1 MWVTFFLSQNL
12 SILKWYNPV
21 NDMKAD
27 DEQKYIEEIV
37 LEERKRK
44 NAGSFVANNRK
55 IRSKNG

>member
-1 MWVTFFLSQNL
+1 
-12 SILKWYNPV
+12 
-21 NDMKAD
+21 MKAD

>member
-1 MWVTFFLSQNL
+1 MWVTFFLNQNL